1 MLGLY
6 FRIRS
11 GVVRQSLWP
20 SRYSRQLSG
29 TRNHN
34 NSALIFFPSQVLSSR
49 LNLRQQPATSS
60 PSLAS
65 PSARIRQVRCSW
77 TIASP
82 IQEPSC
88 PNQEPSCPIPALFSP
103 SPSKIFRPA
112 RRR

>member
-34 NSALIFFPSQVLSSR
+34 NSALIFFPSLALSSYFSFPT
-49 LNLRQQPATSS
+49 LELSS
-60 PSLAS
+60 H
-65 PSARIRQVRCSW
+65 
-77 TIASP
+77 
-82 IQEPSC
+82 
-88 PNQEPSCPIPALFSP
+88 FS
-103 SPSKIFRPA
+103 F
-112 RRR
+112 